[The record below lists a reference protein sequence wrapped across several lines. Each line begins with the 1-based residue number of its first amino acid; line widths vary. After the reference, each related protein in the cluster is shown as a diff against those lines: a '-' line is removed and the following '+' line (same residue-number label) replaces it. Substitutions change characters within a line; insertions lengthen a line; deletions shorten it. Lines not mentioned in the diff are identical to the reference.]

1 MWAAIHRDVRDI
13 SFLLD
18 TGASV
23 SILSKEVF
31 DEIPKEDQPH
41 LQQTDKKLSAS
52 NGSIIHTHGI
62 ATLTIDVQGMP
73 IQEDFWICNCD
84 ATGILGIPFM
94 EKANVVLDI
103 GRRRVFI
110 KNQKIRLHDIH
121 GKALLSKVTCDATTH
136 VPPGREAI
144 IPGRVCSKRKSDAKV
159 AQLEPATCLS
169 RNTGALASSEKRSQ
183 L

>member
-31 DEIPKEDQPH
+31 DEIPKEDRPH

-110 KNQKIRLHDIH
+110 KKPED
-121 GKALLSKVTCDATTH
+121 
-136 VPPGREAI
+136 PPTRY
-144 IPGRVCSKRKSDAKV
+144 PRKSTTLQGNMRRHD
-159 AQLEPATCLS
+159 T
-169 RNTGALASSEKRSQ
+169 RTTWKRSNNPRKSMLQ
-183 L
+183 AEK